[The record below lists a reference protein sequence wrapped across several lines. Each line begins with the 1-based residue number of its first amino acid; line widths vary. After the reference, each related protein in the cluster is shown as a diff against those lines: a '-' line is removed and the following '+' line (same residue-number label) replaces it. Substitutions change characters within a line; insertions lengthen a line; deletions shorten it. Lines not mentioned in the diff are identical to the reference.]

1 MIHLPKPTPPPS
13 PSLSVCTVHLPAA
26 GDLVPALQSQGE
38 TIERSAPEEQD
49 GLLYFRCGLKY
60 NYKLECTYKF
70 RDFL

>member
-1 MIHLPKPTPPPS
+1 M
-13 PSLSVCTVHLPAA
+13 CTVHLPAA

-38 TIERSAPEEQD
+38 TERVFLGAPEEQD

-70 RDFL
+70 WDFL